1 MIGMTRN
8 EWICRE
14 CEDSPDDIVIDGITR
29 MQEIDHET
37 EELYLKD
44 SICSVVYATRVCD
57 RCQVVKVCYKRKSL
71 FKEPELEVVA
81 VLEEVESVKETL
93 DILEDKHYDDLT
105 PDLEEEARKAEIAR
119 LKAQLAELEK

>member
-1 MIGMTRN
+1 MRMTRN
-8 EWICRE
+8 EWICRD

-57 RCQVVKVCYKRKSL
+57 RCQVVKVCYKRKTMLAEAVSEAPEPL
-71 FKEPELEVVA
+71 EPELEVVA
-81 VLEEVESVKETL
+81 VLEEVVEEIEETN
-93 DILEDKHYDDLT
+93 ERET
-105 PDLEEEARKAEIAR
+105 EIAR

>member
-1 MIGMTRN
+1 MRMTRN

-57 RCQVVKVCYKRKSL
+57 RCQVVKVCYKRKTMLAEAVSEP
-71 FKEPELEVVA
+71 EPELEVVA
-81 VLEEVESVKETL
+81 VLEQV
-93 DILEDKHYDDLT
+93 LEDATDVIDEK
-105 PDLEEEARKAEIAR
+105 EAEIAR
-119 LKAQLAELEK
+119 LKAQLEALEK

>member
-1 MIGMTRN
+1 MIKMTRN
-8 EWICRE
+8 EWICRD

-57 RCQVVKVCYKRKSL
+57 RCQVVKVCYKRKTMLAEAVSEAPEPL
-71 FKEPELEVVA
+71 EPELEVVA
-81 VLEEVESVKETL
+81 V
-93 DILEDKHYDDLT
+93 I
-105 PDLEEEARKAEIAR
+105 EEANERETEIAR